1 MDRAFWLE
9 RWQQNQIGFHQAEI
23 NAHLQDFWGALA
35 LPHGSGV
42 FVPLCG
48 KSRDLL
54 WLRAQGHAVLGVEI
68 SPIAVRDFF
77 SENRLPVQARPDGV
91 FERWEVDALTILC
104 GDFFALRA
112 THLAGVAGVYDRA
125 SLIALPAD
133 MRARYAAH
141 LQDIL
146 PAHAGILLI
155 TVEYP
160 PAQMAGPPF
169 SVHAPEIEQLYGGRY
184 AITPLYQ
191 QDVLAENATLRERGL
206 TELVERVYR
215 LTPRA

>member
-1 MDRAFWLE
+1 
-9 RWQQNQIGFHQAEI
+9 
-23 NAHLQDFWGALA
+23 
-35 LPHGSGV
+35 V

-54 WLRAQGHAVLGVEI
+54 WLRAQGHTVLGVEI

-77 SENRLPVQARPDGV
+77 AENQLRVQARPDGY
-91 FERWEVDALTILC
+91 FERCEVDALTILC
-104 GDFFALRA
+104 GDFFALTEA
-112 THLAGVAGVYDRA
+112 HLTSVAGVYDRA
-125 SLIALPAD
+125 SLIALPAE
-133 MRARYAAH
+133 MRVRYAAH
-141 LQDIL
+141 LQSIL
-146 PAHAGILLI
+146 PAHAEVLLI

-169 SVHAPEIEQLYGGRY
+169 CVHPQEVEELYADCY
-184 AITPLYQ
+184 TITPLYH
-191 QDVLAENATLRERGL
+191 QDVLAENAKLRERGL